1 MENDNVSA
9 QSVVK
14 VIVEVISMGRMED
27 WKGTKEDLLLFL
39 LPLQIDQ
46 FRKLPSSI
54 YSEFHK

>member
-39 LPLQIDQ
+39 LPLQTDQ

>member
-27 WKGTKEDLLLFL
+27 WKGTKEDLFLFL